1 MHRILV
7 ALFFALLTLPAR
19 AESVPRSQHVGSLHL
34 TLPFFGYT
42 IVDDQKTYGGMGI
55 AAGVLLDRTWLIDAG
70 AMAASKEDQSLVSVI
85 VRAGVM
91 PTLVDSPD
99 IEGGWTINAG
109 PWLGYRYDVRKSKDD
124 DYEPTEK
131 VHSLTEGVSVDV
143 TRWWASE
150 VGLSL
155 RLDMGLVSPLSR
167 SEDEVWRLRIRQS
180 GDFHHALDIR
190 GAIGVAF

>member
-1 MHRILV
+1 M
-7 ALFFALLTLPAR
+7 
-19 AESVPRSQHVGSLHL
+19 
-34 TLPFFGYT
+34 PFFGYT
-42 IVDDQKTYGGMGI
+42 IVDDEKTYGGLGI
-55 AAGVLLDRTWLIDAG
+55 AAGVLLDRTWLVDAG
-70 AMAASKEDQSLVSVI
+70 AMAASKEDESLISGV

-91 PTLVDSPD
+91 PTLVDSAD

-109 PWLGYRYDVRKSKDD
+109 PWLGYRYDVRKSNHDG
-124 DYEPTEK
+124 YEPTET

-155 RLDMGLVSPLSR
+155 RLDVGLVSPLSR
-167 SEDEVWRLRIRQS
+167 SEDEVWRARVPQS

-190 GAIGVAF
+190 GSVGVAF